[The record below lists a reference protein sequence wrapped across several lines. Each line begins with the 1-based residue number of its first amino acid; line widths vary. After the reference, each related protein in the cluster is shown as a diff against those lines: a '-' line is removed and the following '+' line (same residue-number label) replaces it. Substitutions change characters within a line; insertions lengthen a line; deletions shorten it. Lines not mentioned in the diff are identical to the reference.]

1 MVGVGAEYEW
11 KAHVCRYVEIAK
23 IVATGKLA
31 KIIAKTKNSIQV
43 LWI

>member
-1 MVGVGAEYEW
+1 MYVDRD
-11 KAHVCRYVEIAK
+11 HISRYVEIAK